1 MYREP
6 IFTKK
11 NFPLL
16 TYQHI
21 SVFHRNSPVLVGE
34 ALILILRSRVR
45 AQTHIHTPTQNFS
58 YTRTLRQRFTIRV
71 FSSVCSGVPRVSVR
85 QVWNFARFKFN
96 SCRRCVSF
104 FSLCVFV
111 YMRCTHSCTVFR
123 PVANFHSF
131 LYSAGRSANFHH
143 RRAFDLASRIVSVCL
158 SF

>member
-1 MYREP
+1 MYLYQLASTMLSSIGYSFCVFNFIMYREP

-21 SVFHRNSPVLVGE
+21 SVFHRNSPVLVGV

-96 SCRRCVSF
+96 SCRLAFR
-104 FSLCVFV
+104 FSLCV
-111 YMRCTHSCTVFR
+111 CLCICAAHT
-123 PVANFHSF
+123 
-131 LYSAGRSANFHH
+131 
-143 RRAFDLASRIVSVCL
+143 LARFSVR
-158 SF
+158 